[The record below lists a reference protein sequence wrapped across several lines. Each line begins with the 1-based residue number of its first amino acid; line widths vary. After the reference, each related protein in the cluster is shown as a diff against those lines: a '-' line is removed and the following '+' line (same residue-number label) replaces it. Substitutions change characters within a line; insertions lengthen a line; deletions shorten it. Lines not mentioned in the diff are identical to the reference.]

1 VTVNTDDLIEALAG
15 DVRRVPAG
23 RAAWRVACCSTIGL
37 LAAISVV
44 WLTLGFRPDLSV
56 MTDDVGF
63 LMRQVYA
70 LSIAGFAALLL
81 LRLGQPGAPVRLPI
95 LGLAATGLMIL
106 IAVVLEQSALS
117 GPSHVEAWLGQFW
130 RSCTLRVAGIS
141 LAAGAFPLLR
151 GASPGARQ
159 ADPGGFRRGSGGRS
173 GGGQRLWTLLPRG
186 NGIVHGHLV
195 HPRNS
200 GGGGHRS
207 GRGTVSPALVKL
219 TPRGAPSDCSSPRR
233 GRRSARSADG

>member
-1 VTVNTDDLIEALAG
+1 MNTDDLIEALAG

-44 WLTLGFRPDLSV
+44 WLTLGFRPDLSA
-56 MTDDVGF
+56 MTGDVGF

-117 GPSHVEAWLGQFW
+117 GPSHVEAWLGQSW

-141 LAAGAFPLLR
+141 LAAGPFLFFAARRLAPGRPTLAGFAAGLVAGAVAASAYGLYCPEGTASFMATWYTLGILAAGAIGAVAGRYLLR
-151 GASPGARQ
+151 
-159 ADPGGFRRGSGGRS
+159 
-173 GGGQRLWTLLPRG
+173 W
-186 NGIVHGHLV
+186 
-195 HPRNS
+195 
-200 GGGGHRS
+200 
-207 GRGTVSPALVKL
+207 
-219 TPRGAPSDCSSPRR
+219 
-233 GRRSARSADG
+233 